1 MPIHWNDKK
10 IYETKK
16 VKIILFWTFLLFFL
30 MPSNLQWILLASQS
44 FVIIGDTSH
53 LHNGDKSANVSIL
66 VQNLH
71 ESPNEFGVFYHKTP
85 QMRKNGP
92 NVSIDSH
99 VPHRFSKVSI
109 YAEVCT
115 NQKKAQKDILHK
127 SALWG

>member
-1 MPIHWNDKK
+1 MYD
-10 IYETKK
+10 
-16 VKIILFWTFLLFFL
+16 ILHKAFVWSPKNGQKTAFFC
-30 MPSNLQWILLASQS
+30 PNEADVS
-44 FVIIGDTSH
+44 IGDTSH
-53 LHNGDKSANVSIL
+53 LHNGGKSANVSIL

-71 ESPNEFGVFYHKTP
+71 ESPNEFGVFCHKTP

-115 NQKKAQKDILHK
+115 NQKKAQKDILYK